1 MRRPCLTFLTFFL
14 CAVLN
19 GCTVEAGEDSGSGAA
34 APAETDNIAILHLT
48 SPVCQNETAI
58 LQIRGKPL
66 TQYKIWVYYD
76 TGLSTAKGLE
86 PKQSD
91 EAGIVI
97 WSWRVGPN
105 TNAGR
110 HRIVIEGD
118 GKIYETE
125 FETTEGSKAG
135 EST

>member
-1 MRRPCLTFLTFFL
+1 MRRPLLTMLTLFL
-14 CAVLN
+14 CTVLN
-19 GCTVEAGEDSGSGAA
+19 GCTANAGENAESHVQT
-34 APAETDNIAILHLT
+34 PAETDNIAILHLT

-110 HRIVIEGD
+110 QRIVIEGD

-125 FETTEGSKAG
+125 FETTEGPKAG